1 MPQSI
6 NPAHLLRR
14 KYGSPGSVTGGSDV
28 ASSPITPAPRDGI
41 GRISV
46 IGRQSSVPS
55 SSPVQESTPENVTI
69 QRGSGGARRS
79 MGLASRI
86 GSTVGSRLRAV
97 RAERMNSGAR
107 READLH
113 QLQPDKEREENRT
126 EEQVLEAET
135 DSMA

>member
-1 MPQSI
+1 
-6 NPAHLLRR
+6 
-14 KYGSPGSVTGGSDV
+14 
-28 ASSPITPAPRDGI
+28 
-41 GRISV
+41 
-46 IGRQSSVPS
+46 
-55 SSPVQESTPENVTI
+55 
-69 QRGSGGARRS
+69 

-113 QLQPDKEREENRT
+113 PLPPDREREENRT
-126 EEQVLEAET
+126 EEQVLEREI